1 MIGFD
6 FASIRCFVLVVFT
19 RLPSDFSWRFR
30 LYGED
35 VRQAAVSAF
44 LVLGR
49 GIAILGRG
57 ERSCSTWATVVSTW
71 GNWVDGS
78 VVDGLAVDGPAVD
91 APAIDDPAVDGLAVD
106 GSEVDGPEVD
116 GPAVDGLAVDGPAVD
131 GLAVDGPEVD
141 GPAVDDLATA
151 AGIRASDGSV
161 APAVERTAHPS
172 WCAGWSSCRVLSGCS
187 SMSRTTGRASYM
199 YSIYLNRVEHTDK
212 ITVLQ
217 CCPVL
222 YKVELCN
229 KNSS

>member
-1 MIGFD
+1 MIAFD
-6 FASIRCFVLVVFT
+6 FAFIRCFFLVVFT

-57 ERSCSTWATVVSTW
+57 ERSCSTWDTVVSTL
-71 GNWVDGS
+71 GNWVDGP
-78 VVDGLAVDGPAVD
+78 VVDGPAVDGPAVD
-91 APAIDDPAVDGLAVD
+91 APAIDDPAVDGLAADDPVVD
-106 GSEVDGPEVD
+106 GLAVDGPAVDGLAVDGPEVDGLAVDDPAVDGLAVD

-131 GLAVDGPEVD
+131 GLAVDGPVVDGPAVDGPEVD

-161 APAVERTAHPS
+161 TPAVERTADPS
-172 WCAGWSSCRVLSGCS
+172 WCALWSSCRVLSG
-187 SMSRTTGRASYM
+187 
-199 YSIYLNRVEHTDK
+199 
-212 ITVLQ
+212 
-217 CCPVL
+217 
-222 YKVELCN
+222 
-229 KNSS
+229 

>member
-6 FASIRCFVLVVFT
+6 FAFILCFFLVVFT

-57 ERSCSTWATVVSTW
+57 KRSCSTWDTVVSTW
-71 GNWVDGS
+71 GNWVDGP
-78 VVDGLAVDGPAVD
+78 V
-91 APAIDDPAVDGLAVD
+91 
-106 GSEVDGPEVD
+106 VD
-116 GPAVDGLAVDGPAVD
+116 GPAVDGLAVDGPA
-131 GLAVDGPEVD
+131 VD

-161 APAVERTAHPS
+161 APAVKRTADPS
-172 WCAGWSSCRVLSGCS
+172 WCALWSSCRVLSGCS
-187 SMSRTTGRASYM
+187 SMSRTTGRAQLGSREVFIPKDVAIEGPQ
-199 YSIYLNRVEHTDK
+199 SAHLESVDGLVLCGSADVACSKDARHLVE
-212 ITVLQ
+212 
-217 CCPVL
+217 
-222 YKVELCN
+222 
-229 KNSS
+229 